1 MNSRIIIIG
10 CKGFIG
16 AEIYSELN
24 KKFKNVVGISKKEID
39 LTKNNSLKKLKSL
52 IKDGDTVV
60 FVSAIAPCKDISC
73 LKTNLD
79 IVNNFISAVG
89 EKKLRQIIN
98 ISSDAVY
105 TDSLNK
111 IDEGSKTNPTSLHGI
126 MHISREHLLH
136 TYFGNILSIVRPTLV
151 YGIKDPHNG
160 YGPNKFRRL
169 IINNEDIRL
178 FGKGEEL
185 RDHVCVN
192 DIAKMVTKIISK
204 SSFGIF
210 NAVSGNV
217 MTFYEI
223 ANYLKV
229 LYKSEIKINIS
240 KRTGPMPHLGKRTFK
255 KSKAE
260 KIFSNFKFKSI
271 KKGLKELVN
280 K

>member
-1 MNSRIIIIG
+1 M
-10 CKGFIG
+10 
-16 AEIYSELN
+16 YSDTLN
-24 KKFKNVVGISKKEID
+24 KINETSKTSPQSLHGQMHLKREIMFKK
-39 LTKNNSLKKLKSL
+39 LTKNN
-52 IKDGDTVV
+52 IT
-60 FVSAIAPCKDISC
+60 
-73 LKTNLD
+73 
-79 IVNNFISAVG
+79 
-89 EKKLRQIIN
+89 II
-98 ISSDAVY
+98 
-105 TDSLNK
+105 
-111 IDEGSKTNPTSLHGI
+111 
-126 MHISREHLLH
+126 
-136 TYFGNILSIVRPTLV
+136 RPTLV
-151 YGIKDPHNG
+151 YGPKDPHNG
-160 YGPNKFRRL
+160 YGPNTFRRL